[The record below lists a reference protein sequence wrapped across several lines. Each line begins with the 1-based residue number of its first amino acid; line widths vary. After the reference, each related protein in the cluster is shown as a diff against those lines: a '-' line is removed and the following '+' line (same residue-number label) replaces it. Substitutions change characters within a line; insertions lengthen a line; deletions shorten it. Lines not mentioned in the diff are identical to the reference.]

1 MARRLTGIGA
11 IALSVFLYWA
21 AASAENQA
29 AYLFPKVIAAS
40 MLVLAVAVLIR
51 EWAPPVGADAGAVA
65 SVPWVRLWP
74 IFAIFVL
81 YLLAARQLGFYAT
94 SWLAFIA
101 IGVVYSP
108 SESSFGGIKRCV
120 PISLGFL
127 AVLYLVFVVL
137 LQVQTPRGLLF

>member
-1 MARRLTGIGA
+1 MARRLTAIGA
-11 IALSVFLYWA
+11 IALSIFLYWA
-21 AASAENQA
+21 AASAEDQA

-40 MLVLAVAVLIR
+40 MLVLAVAILIR
-51 EWAPPVGADAGAVA
+51 EWAPRVGADAAAVV

-81 YLLAARQLGFYAT
+81 YLLAAQQLGFYAT
-94 SWLAFIA
+94 SLLAFIA

-108 SESSFGGIKRCV
+108 SESSFGDIKRCV
-120 PISLGFL
+120 PISLVFL